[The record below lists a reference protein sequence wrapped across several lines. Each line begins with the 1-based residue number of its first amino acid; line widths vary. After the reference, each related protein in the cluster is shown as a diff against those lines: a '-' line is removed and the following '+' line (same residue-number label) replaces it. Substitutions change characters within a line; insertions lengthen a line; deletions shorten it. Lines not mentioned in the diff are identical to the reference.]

1 MITLPPLSDSS
12 GIRHAFFTRA
22 GGVSEGVY
30 DSLNCGLGSG
40 DALDRV
46 RENHRRAMAALDLP
60 TDALATLYQ
69 VHSPTAVEA
78 TRTWARGEAPRA
90 DGVATRTPGL
100 ALGILTADCAPVL
113 FADPDSGVIGA
124 AHAGW
129 RGALDGILEATVA
142 AMVAR
147 GARPQRIRASIGPAI
162 AQGSYEVGPEF
173 PAPFLARDAAD
184 ARFFR
189 PAARPGHSLFD
200 LAGYVAGRLAAL
212 GLGSIERLDADTCAE
227 SDRFFSY
234 RRATLHGER
243 DYGRNLSAICLDT

>member
-113 FADPDSGVIGA
+113 FADADARVVGA

-129 RGALDGILEATVA
+129 RGALAGVLEATVA
-142 AMVAR
+142 AMETL
-147 GARPQRIRASIGPAI
+147 GADRRRIVVGVGPCI
-162 AQGSYEVGPEF
+162 AQLSYEVGPEF
-173 PAPFLARDAAD
+173 PAPFLASDPTNAD
-184 ARFFR
+184 FFLPARR
-189 PAARPGHSLFD
+189 AGHHLFD
-200 LAGYVAGRLAAL
+200 LSAYVARRLSRMGLARIAVAAH
-212 GLGSIERLDADTCAE
+212 DTCADA
-227 SDRFFSY
+227 DRFFSY
-234 RRATLHGER
+234 RRATLAHEEA
-243 DYGRNLSAICLDT
+243 YGRLLSTIVIED